1 MPIKI
6 SGASTNENPSAG
18 ERHFRAGTPPNTSK
32 FMAYTALL
40 VCAAVVVV
48 SWLTLLDV
56 RAALSA
62 TAQGAGTVANVLLAA
77 CGLLAILIMYP
88 AVQGL
93 RTTQQARLAL
103 AAGDLI
109 GARVA
114 MAESRTWS
122 WTTLGY
128 STAQVL
134 VVLALLFLIAN
145 DLAVSRTFFMLPL
158 IISSFGLVLKAFWIN
173 VYIFMVAEA
182 IILVWGLVVAVAQL
196 APGAAGKPIRL
207 IAKAYVDVFRGLPA
221 IITIYLIGFGI
232 PLTGLPI
239 LKDLSQQAFVIL
251 ALTLSSGAYVAEIY
265 RAGIMGIHWSQTS
278 AARSLGLSYMQTLRF
293 VVIPQ
298 GVRQIIPPLLN
309 SFIGLQK
316 DTALVNVVGAVD
328 AFNQAMIIASN
339 HYNLSAVTTVA
350 ILFVIITIP
359 QARFVERLAQQD
371 RRRLRGVEA

>member
-1 MPIKI
+1 MSTKMP
-6 SGASTNENPSAG
+6 GAPTTENSTAG
-18 ERHFRAGTPPNTSK
+18 ERRFRAGTPPNTSR
-32 FMAYTALL
+32 FMSYVALL
-40 VCAAVVVV
+40 ISAAVVVV

-56 RAALSA
+56 RAAVSA
-62 TAQGAGTVANVLLAA
+62 TSQGAGTVANVLLAA
-77 CGLLAILIMYP
+77 CALVAMLIMYP

-93 RTTQQARLAL
+93 RTTQQARRAL
-103 AAGDLI
+103 SAGDLI

-134 VVLALLFLIAN
+134 VVLAMLFLIAN
-145 DLAVSRTFFMLPL
+145 NLAVSRTFFMLPL
-158 IISSFGLVLKAFWIN
+158 IVSSFGLVLKAFWIN

-182 IILVWGLVVAVAQL
+182 IILVWGLIVAIAQL

-359 QARFVERLAQQD
+359 QARFVERLAQRD
-371 RRRLRGVEA
+371 RRRLRGAEA